1 MKASLKGL
9 LFACLLPMAAC
20 DLDIENP
27 NALTEEE
34 VLADQAGIISLAV
47 GMQGLYAGNFDE
59 LIQASSLVT
68 DEWGTTTGSLL
79 SYRTLL
85 QGPAN
90 DILSDYGVVE
100 EPFETSFLVVRA
112 ANTILGSVGDVGFDA
127 ATAGSIRALAK
138 LFKAMALGSAILHYE
153 EVPIDV
159 SVPDPVFQS
168 RAVVLDTVIALLE
181 SARSDLAAAGSS
193 EIFDSRVVP
202 ASFDLGNTID
212 AMLARYNL
220 IDGNYSDAIT
230 AADRVDLT
238 QLSLFV
244 YPTPDVNPIFNL
256 GIYVSPL
263 ASFVAEAE
271 PGDERPAFWVDVT
284 ATPEG
289 GTPPDTLLLPFEQ
302 YGSNNE
308 PIPVYLP
315 DEMKLIKA
323 EAYTRLGDFDEARL
337 LVNEVRTQSSSPV
350 DEPVANLPE
359 MTEAELDSEAELLAQ
374 IAYERR
380 YELYEQGLRWE
391 DVRRFGTALTT
402 VPTIQFLPIPRQECV
417 TNETLDC

>member
-1 MKASLKGL
+1 MRASLKRI
-9 LFACLLPMAAC
+9 LFLCMLPLAAC

-47 GMQGLYAGNFDE
+47 GMQGLYAGNFEE
-59 LIQASSLVT
+59 LIQASALVT

-85 QGPAN
+85 QGPTV
-90 DILSDYGVVE
+90 DIVSDFGVVE
-100 EPFETSFLVVRA
+100 EPFETAFLVVRS
-112 ANTILGSVGDVGFDA
+112 ANTILENVGGVQFDA

-138 LFKAMALGSAILHYE
+138 LFKAMALGAAIQHFE
-153 EVPIDV
+153 EIPIDV

-168 RAVVLDTVIALLE
+168 RDIVLDTVIALLE
-181 SARSDLAAAGSS
+181 SARTELAAAGPSA
-193 EIFDSRVVP
+193 IFDTRVVP
-202 ASFDLGNTID
+202 EEFDVGNTID
-212 AMLARYNL
+212 AMLARYHL
-220 IDGNYSDAIT
+220 IDGNYSAAIT

-238 QLSLFV
+238 SLSLFI
-244 YPTPDVNPIFNL
+244 YPTPDINPIFNL

-271 PGDERPAFWVDVT
+271 PGDERPAFWVDVS
-284 ATPEG
+284 ATPTG
-289 GTPPDTLLLPFEQ
+289 GTPPDTLLLPFGQ
-302 YGSNNE
+302 YGTPDD
-308 PIPVYLP
+308 PIPVFLP
-315 DEMKLIKA
+315 DEMKLIQA
-323 EAYTRLGDFDEARL
+323 EAYTRLGDFDIARG
-337 LVNEVRTQSSSPV
+337 LVNEVRTQSSSTV
-350 DEPVANLPE
+350 EEPVANLPAIP
-359 MTEAELDSEAELLAQ
+359 EAALDSEAELLAQ

-391 DVRRFGTALTT
+391 DVRRFGEALTT
-402 VPTIQFLPIPRQECV
+402 VPTIEFLPIPRQECV